1 MALVAVCA
9 HVHTHPLARARARAR
24 THTGV
29 SKFLYRKC
37 VKLTCIVSTAMIY
50 VYYKDGAL
58 VGCVAGANIRH
69 QWRAGSLL

>member
-9 HVHTHPLARARARAR
+9 HVHTHPLAHVRARA
-24 THTGV
+24 HTGV

-37 VKLTCIVSTAMIY
+37 VKLTCIVSTAIIY

-69 QWRAGSLL
+69 QWRSGSLL

>member
-9 HVHTHPLARARARAR
+9 HVRTHPLAHARTR

-37 VKLTCIVSTAMIY
+37 VKLTCIVSTAIIY